1 MFWVA
6 FTIYILLI
14 VSSLILEK
22 LLKRKINLVKDFK
35 FNKKYSKN
43 QTLIEN
49 LMLIIFLIGAFLS
62 SITVLEKN
70 IYHPL
75 NPIPIYLWFS
85 LYLFVLL
92 GFRGYMARR
101 LDKNSREYYIHFIFS
116 VWFPI
121 IIIIAYHTTKIFL

>member
-49 LMLIIFLIGAFLS
+49 LMLIIFFIGAFLS

-70 IYHPL
+70 IYRPL

-101 LDKNSREYYIHFIFS
+101 LDKNSREYYIHFVFS
-116 VWFPI
+116 MWFPI
-121 IIIIAYHTTKIFL
+121 IIIIAYHTTKLFL